1 MTSIEIGS
9 VLGGKFR
16 VIRRIGAGGMG
27 SVFEVE
33 HALTKHRRALKL
45 LSDEMAAIPTI
56 VTRFLREASAAGHI
70 GNPHVVETFDAGVLE
85 AGQPYII
92 MELLQGQTLADYIAD
107 RGSLGVAETCEL
119 LAQACEGI
127 AAAHAAGIIHRDLKP
142 ENLFLVE
149 GDKPFVKIL
158 DFGISKFD
166 PERTGASGMT
176 VDGATMGTPYYMP
189 PEQAR
194 GEKDLDAQA
203 DVYALGVVLYECLCG
218 AKPFVAETLPHLA
231 ILISEGR
238 YEPASVR
245 RPGLETQCDAVIARA
260 MMADR
265 SQRYKSIAELKA
277 ALDTLRRRA
286 AGEVPMTLP
295 FAGTIPVE
303 ISAAAIARA
312 PSPHATEPSL
322 PTDTAGPSPAPAIT
336 GAPLSHTTPEA
347 PRRRGSGVIWGV
359 IGVLAVASV
368 ALAVVFGRTTSNQP
382 ETTGETLRNAA
393 DRPPPAPTVAK
404 PVITSPLVEPT
415 LLPTASSSVVS
426 PPPSASSVAPAQK
439 AERPHPKSRAAEH
452 GLSEQNP
459 F

>member
-1 MTSIEIGS
+1 MTSVEIGS

-27 SVFEVE
+27 SVYEVE
-33 HALTKHRRALKL
+33 HTLTRHRRALKL

-92 MELLQGQTLADYIAD
+92 MELLQGRTLADYIAD

-119 LAQACEGI
+119 LAQACEGV

-149 GDKPFVKIL
+149 GEKPFVKIL

-238 YEPASVR
+238 YEPASMR
-245 RPGLETQCDAVIARA
+245 RTGLETQCDAVIARA

-265 SQRYKSIAELKA
+265 SQRYKSIAELKG

-286 AGEVPMTLP
+286 AGDAPMTLP

-303 ISAAAIARA
+303 IAAAAMARA
-312 PSPHATEPSL
+312 PTPRATEIGP
-322 PTDTAGPSPAPAIT
+322 PTDTACGSPAPAIT
-336 GAPLSHTTPEA
+336 GAPLSHPAPETL
-347 PRRRGSGVIWGV
+347 RGRGSGVIWGI

-368 ALAVVFGRTTSNQP
+368 AFAVVFGRTPSTQP
-382 ETTGETLRNAA
+382 ETTGETSRNAA
-393 DRPPPAPTVAK
+393 DRPSTAPTVSK
-404 PVITSPLVEPT
+404 SVTTPLVEPT
-415 LLPTASSSVVS
+415 LLPTASSTVIS
-426 PPPSASSVAPAQK
+426 PPPSASNAGLPAPK
-439 AERPHPKSRAAEH
+439 VERQHAKSRAAEH
-452 GLSEQNP
+452 GLSEKNP